1 MECMERMGRVM
12 ENITALRINM
22 RLRAILPV
30 LFMCTCLFSYAQNEG
45 WQVYPAYTEA
55 VQVEAAGNYLYCIMK
70 GSGTIN
76 SNTGNLVRYDVEDG
90 SVKTYDC
97 LHELNDKEISRISYN
112 EATGRLLVL
121 YSTGNLDLLDADDN
135 VVNISA
141 LSDAS
146 IYGER
151 IKNISHIG
159 KYVYLCLD
167 FEIIEIDTELG
178 VVGETYRIDAP
189 VFSIQSLGN
198 KIYVS
203 RGDGLYQINDRTMMH
218 VPNNWQKVDDGVFD
232 VMQVFAG
239 RLYALKKT
247 RLCYLVPDESGLTI
261 TETSYYF
268 KKIDAFSNYL
278 LCTDAGSWIGLY
290 SISSPQNPK
299 IARQNYKW
307 SDFTFISDILYVC
320 DKEQGLIPYMFN
332 EDDSAFSPISAS
344 PLFVVNSPRSD
355 LFYHMN
361 YVDERLLVA
370 GGINTQ
376 MASYYPVTFMCMEEN
391 GMHPHWTLFD
401 EIGPKEAYPHLTHY
415 NAVDLV
421 QDPTDANHFYG
432 AVYRNGLHEYRMDE
446 NGEIKFVRLFN
457 YENSPLKCID
467 VDTPVPWNYCTC
479 TALQYD
485 SKGNLW
491 MANQQTD
498 TIVRIMR
505 PNGKWMS
512 LYYPE
517 IVKSENVFQYLF
529 SSYGINFIVAYG
541 GDKRGFFGFD
551 TGGTLNLQ
559 DDDRHLLRK
568 TITNQDGVT
577 VTPNLFF
584 CMSEDHD
591 NQIWCGTNEGL
602 FVITRPQDWFDSDF
616 RFHQIKRNRNDGSGF
631 ADYLLSGV
639 NITCIEVD
647 PSNRKWIGTQS
658 DGVYLVSHDGQETI
672 HHFTKANSPLLS
684 DYIYSIAVHPY
695 DGRVM
700 FGTDAGLCSY
710 EENVTVPAEELTE
723 ESVLV
728 YPNPVRPNT
737 DAIVTICGLTDGS
750 EVKILSSS
758 GQVVCGTKSIG
769 GSVRWNCCNML
780 GERVAS
786 GVYHIVCNTGDAKQ
800 TVVKRVVVLK

>member
-121 YSTGNLDLLDADDN
+121 YTTGNIDLLDADDN

-141 LSDAS
+141 LKDAN
-146 IYGER
+146 ILGER
-151 IKNISHIG
+151 VNSISNID
-159 KYVYLCLD
+159 KFAYLCMD
-167 FEIIEIDTELG
+167 FGIIELDLEL
-178 VVGETYRIDAP
+178 VVVLETYRTGTP
-189 VFSIQSLGN
+189 VLSMQYADGRIFIAR
-198 KIYVS
+198 K
-203 RGDGLYQINDRTMMH
+203 DGLFEVDAISMMH
-218 VPNNWQKVDDGVFD
+218 NKNSWHKLSDGEFD
-232 VMQVFAG
+232 AMLAFSNQ
-239 RLYALKKT
+239 LYALKES
-247 RLCYLVPDESGLTI
+247 RLHYLIPIESGLDIVPTA
-261 TETSYYF
+261 YYF
-268 KKIDAFSNYL
+268 TQITASSKYL
-278 LCTDAGSWIGLY
+278 LCTDSGVWMALFSETTPL
-290 SISSPQNPK
+290 SPK
-299 IARQNYKW
+299 ILKQDYNW
-307 SDFTFISDILYVC
+307 NDVTFVSDILYVC
-320 DKEQGLIPYMFN
+320 DKVQGLVTFVFN
-332 EDDSAFSPISAS
+332 VDQSNFTQVSSGALFYISSPK
-344 PLFVVNSPRSD
+344 RD

-361 YVDERLLVA
+361 YVGERLLVS

-376 MASYYPVTFMCMEEN
+376 TASAYPVTFMLMEDEN
-391 GMHPHWTLFD
+391 GAVKWRLFD
-401 EIGPKEAYPHLTHY
+401 EKSPKQAYPELSHK
-415 NAVDLV
+415 NCVDLV
-421 QDPTDANHFYG
+421 QDPLDLRHFYG
-432 AVYRNGLHEYRMDE
+432 AVSRNGLHEYYIDDDG
-446 NGEIKFVRLFN
+446 NIDFVNLYN
-457 YENSPLKCID
+457 YKNSPLQCID

-485 SKGNLW
+485 NKGNLW

-505 PNGKWMS
+505 PNGKWIS

-517 IVKSENVFQYLF
+517 IAKSENVFQYLF

-684 DYIYSIAVHPY
+684 DYIYSIAVHPH

-758 GQVVCGTKSIG
+758 GQVVWGTKSIG

>member
-22 RLRAILPV
+22 RLRAILSI

-55 VQVEAAGNYLYCIMK
+55 VQVEAAGNYLYCVMK
-70 GSGTIN
+70 GSGKVG
-76 SNTGNLVRYDVEDG
+76 SKTGNLVRYDTEDG

-97 LHELNDKEISRISYN
+97 LHELSDKEVLHISYNKFTKRLLVVYENGNIDIVDADDQIINQPALKEKSIPGGSINNINHVDEVAYICTSDLIIKLDVNEGTVLDTYKVGQNVYGLFFIGGKLYVALDDGIYAVDEERLLSNPHSWTHVCEVAISRIVEFSSILYVITPASQLYYVLFEN
-112 EATGRLLVL
+112 DSFHLVETG
-121 YSTGNLDLLDADDN
+121 YSF
-135 VVNISA
+135 
-141 LSDAS
+141 
-146 IYGER
+146 
-151 IKNISHIG
+151 SHI
-159 KYVYLCLD
+159 
-167 FEIIEIDTELG
+167 F
-178 VVGETYRIDAP
+178 
-189 VFSIQSLGN
+189 
-198 KIYVS
+198 
-203 RGDGLYQINDRTMMH
+203 
-218 VPNNWQKVDDGVFD
+218 
-232 VMQVFAG
+232 
-239 RLYALKKT
+239 
-247 RLCYLVPDESGLTI
+247 
-261 TETSYYF
+261 TSEH
-268 KKIDAFSNYL
+268 YL
-278 LCTDAGSWIGLY
+278 LCFNYGDWFGLY
-290 SISSPQNPK
+290 DEAHPTSPSVFMQDHDWVDVG
-299 IARQNYKW
+299 IIH
-307 SDFTFISDILYVC
+307 DVLYVVDMSC
-320 DKEQGLIPYMFN
+320 RLLEYRYDKEKKGFTSQTDETILNI
-332 EDDSAFSPISAS
+332 
-344 PLFVVNSPRSD
+344 NSPKRD
-355 LFYHMN
+355 YFYNMH
-361 YVDERLLVA
+361 YVGSRLLVA
-370 GGINTQ
+370 GGVNPVEP
-376 MASYYPVTFMCMEEN
+376 AYHPVTFMYMEPDGRWVN
-391 GMHPHWTLFD
+391 FD
-401 EIGPKEAYPHLTHY
+401 ETQVLAEYPQMNNL
-415 NAVDLV
+415 NALNLV
-421 QDPTDANHFYG
+421 QDPIDDRHFYG
-432 AVYRNGLHEYRMDE
+432 AVWRNGLHEYYMNNDGYLE
-446 NGEIKFVRLFN
+446 LINFFN
-457 YENSPLKCID
+457 YYNSPIKNID
-467 VDTPVPWNYCTC
+467 VPVSNPWNYTTC

-485 SKGNLW
+485 LKGNLW
-491 MANQQTD
+491 MANQHTD
-498 TIVRIMR
+498 TIVRIVR

-517 IVKSENVFQYLF
+517 IVRSEYVFQYLF

-684 DYIYSIAVHPY
+684 DYIYSIAVHPH

-758 GQVVCGTKSIG
+758 GQVVWGTKSIG

>member
-70 GSGTIN
+70 GSGMIN
-76 SNTGNLVRYDVEDG
+76 SNTGNLVRHDVEDG

-121 YSTGNLDLLDADDN
+121 YTTGNIDLLDADDN

-141 LSDAS
+141 LKDHS
-146 IYGER
+146 ILGDMV
-151 IKNISHIG
+151 NGLFHSG
-159 KYVYLCLD
+159 NDVYLCTD
-167 FEIIEIDTELG
+167 KSIIELNTEDAI
-178 VVGETYRIDAP
+178 VEETYQTVGAKVYSMAEINDFFYIATDR
-189 VFSIQSLGN
+189 
-198 KIYVS
+198 
-203 RGDGLYQINDRTMMH
+203 GLYKIS
-218 VPNNWQKVDDGVFD
+218 V
-232 VMQVFAG
+232 
-239 RLYALKKT
+239 
-247 RLCYLVPDESGLTI
+247 
-261 TETSYYF
+261 TSNLHD
-268 KKIDAFSNYL
+268 KSVWG
-278 LCTDAGSWIGLY
+278 TP
-290 SISSPQNPK
+290 ISSQVYLELTVYDSHLFGRKDQGIDEIEQNGTPL
-299 IARQNYKW
+299 N
-307 SDFTFISDILYVC
+307 ILPN
-320 DKEQGLIPYMFN
+320 KIPYMTSTDEMLMFGMSIRLYIYKGEYTSRWNNIQFN
-332 EDDSAFSPISAS
+332 VDVPIQDITCIRDKYYVAEGIHGIKCYE
-344 PLFVVNSPRSD
+344 LRDNRFVNPSQVISINSPSRD
-355 LFYHMN
+355 LFYHIK
-361 YVDERLLVA
+361 YTGTRFLA
-370 GGINTQ
+370 SGGINTQ

-421 QDPTDANHFYG
+421 QDPTDVNHFYG

-758 GQVVCGTKSIG
+758 GQVVWGTKSIG

>member
-1 MECMERMGRVM
+1 MVTMVTMVIPEADSIQRSRMVF
-12 ENITALRINM
+12 RII
-22 RLRAILPV
+22 AFIL
-30 LFMCTCLFSYAQNEG
+30 FWCTCHVSFSQSER

-55 VQVEAAGNYLYCIMK
+55 VQVEAADNYLYCIMK

-247 RLCYLVPDESGLTI
+247 RLCYLIPDESGLTI

-290 SISSPQNPK
+290 SISSPQKPK
-299 IARQNYKW
+299 IARQKYKW

-320 DKEQGLIPYMFN
+320 DKEQGFIPYMFN

-401 EIGPKEAYPHLTHY
+401 ETGPKEAYPHLTHY

-467 VDTPVPWNYCTC
+467 VDTPDPWNYCTC

-529 SSYGINFIVAYG
+529 SSHDINFMVTYEG
-541 GDKRGFFGFD
+541 SMRGFFGFD

-559 DDDRHLLRK
+559 DDDRHLLRQ
-568 TITNQDGVT
+568 TITNQDGTT
-577 VTPNLFF
+577 VMPTQFY
-584 CMSEDHD
+584 CMTEDRD
-591 NQIWCGTNEGL
+591 EQIWCGTNEGL
-602 FVITRPQDWFDSDF
+602 FVVINPQNWFDTDF

-631 ADYLLSGV
+631 ADYLLAGV
-639 NITCIEVD
+639 HVTCISVD
-647 PSNRKWIGTQS
+647 PSNRKWIGTRG
-658 DGVYLVSHDGQETI
+658 DGVYLVTHDGQETI
-672 HHFTKANSPLLS
+672 YHFTKENSDLLS
-684 DYIYSIAVHPY
+684 DNIHSIAIHPQS
-695 DGRVM
+695 GLVM
-700 FGTDAGLCSY
+700 FGTDMGLCSY
-710 EENVTVPAEELTE
+710 AEDVVEAETTLSKNTVTVF
-723 ESVLV
+723 
-728 YPNPVRPNT
+728 PNPVRPNT
-737 DAIVTICGLTDGS
+737 NAIVTIQGLTDGA
-750 EVKILSSS
+750 EVKIVNSS
-758 GQVVCGTKSIG
+758 GQVVWGTKSTG
-769 GSVRWNCCNML
+769 GSVRWNCCNIS
-780 GERVAS
+780 GHRVAS
-786 GVYHIVCNTGDAKQ
+786 GVYHVVCNTEDAGQ
-800 TVVKRVVVLK
+800 TVVTRIVVLK